1 MKKFRRPLFLFL
13 AIILMLN
20 IVLPSSITRAEGETE
35 DAIVTQESVTDDV
48 YGKNALLGT
57 GIEITENLITGVKI
71 YNQQPIVENDGTI
84 IVQGKEIQDVR
95 PKPSDEVAII
105 YDWSL
110 PNDRHTYDDG
120 STYTF
125 YLPEEFAIPYELK
138 GDLTGGVGKYVVTED
153 RQVIFTFNDQI
164 RGQQLQGQFYV
175 WLSFDQSKLGE
186 SLKHKI
192 EFSSVGQQDITVN
205 FANTA
210 DNKLKKTGAANKKN
224 FNSDEIEWT
233 IEFNQGEQEIKGA
246 QLTDDLGDGLKITG
260 DITITVMEVLLNG
273 DLKPTNNVRTETA
286 FPINLGDTNKAYR
299 VTYKTSVE
307 APTEGT
313 FENREFKNTATLTGS
328 DGYSKSIP
336 SSVYIS
342 FNEPLNKK
350 VGNTD
355 IINTSPGSKWIVD
368 WSIEYNYNQQKIS
381 QPIIKDTFGPSNG
394 VHLKLVN
401 DKVNVYRVDIDDNGN
416 ATRDALIN
424 EKEYDLKILKDASVF
439 ETGFTLEFN
448 NEITEAYVIEYQ
460 TEITERIY
468 SGQDVNNSVTFGTIT
483 KSDHK
488 WLNERIFKK
497 NVIREDFNKKEIEW
511 ELVLNEDKFKMS
523 EIKIQDD
530 YAGRHMELLKDSI
543 KVNQQKLEDS
553 AFELEPGNYSEGF
566 TLKLKNRETIND
578 TVTIT
583 YVTSFDPKAGKPA
596 EGLYKNIAT
605 LSWEDINGQK
615 SLVREDSVQPQ
626 DYTNNNGRKTGEYKA
641 KDKAIT
647 WTVIANYNLFDVKDA
662 IITDSLK
669 GDQTYIDGSFEVN
682 KLTLNTEN
690 NQVGLGDPVTNYEL
704 KLADDRKS
712 FELKLGDIGEVA
724 YQIKYKT
731 SLNGDFNI
739 KGEYSNNA
747 ALFDG
752 SQELFSQEGKVTPKH
767 GGELLYKTGAQVSK
781 TDRALWTVTM
791 NPSQS
796 YIPAG
801 SELTDTLS
809 DNQILLAD
817 SLKLY
822 ETNLPANNS
831 GNIQKGSQ
839 LNKDGNNDNDF
850 FKLEAEGNTITL
862 TFKKELKTAYILE
875 YESFINTDTGQ
886 RLKNKAEF
894 SGISIS
900 FIGEGNEEG
909 IKVSLAGAGGGAS
922 TGSGKLKV
930 LKVDD
935 LNHPIKDVVFQL
947 WNASNTT
954 LLETLITDEKGE
966 ASTVRNYR
974 LNSTDGLPYI
984 LKEVSTPSGYIKD
997 TEYAAGK
1004 TIYFKDSDEPFKVI
1018 NEIIRQGFE
1027 LTKVDLADSSK
1038 TLKGAKFV
1046 LNQITS
1052 TFPNGTPIDILETDD
1067 SGKIAKGDLEPGRYQ
1082 LVETK
1087 APEFYKLDS
1096 TPITFD
1102 IVENQTAIKVLEKTN
1117 EWGSNA
1123 KLIVT
1128 KVNAKDQSAI
1138 EGVEFEFRD
1147 SSDTFVGQGVT
1158 DKDGLIVFENLK
1170 YGNYTLVET
1179 KADGFVIEQAKTV
1192 VSIIQPETNQ
1202 TIVNKEND
1210 RSVKLTK
1217 YDSGKNLKLQG
1228 AVFELWEQSILFDQE
1243 GNYLYQKV
1251 ADIDESKL
1259 TTDKNGELF
1268 LDDLKPNKY
1277 QFIEVKAPA
1286 GYLLDKTPVPFEI
1299 TDKQTETVFVEKTN
1313 NRIPSTGGGNG
1324 GGGGGGTPP
1333 VDPNPTPKP
1342 PVDPDKEV
1350 GPGENP
1356 DPTQPE
1362 GPKPG
1367 TEEPKPKPEPEK
1379 TTKPT
1384 DKVPATNK
1392 TPIKGKVEVPK
1403 NSTPKISE
1411 KPKNGKVTVD
1421 SKGNW
1426 VYTPDKG
1433 YVGHD
1438 SFKIK
1443 VTDALGNEV
1452 EYEVD
1457 VDVLPSADGA
1467 STKGNSGKMLPKTGE
1482 SSLLPI
1488 QLTGLA
1494 LIALGIFLYFLR
1506 RKQLQHK

>member
-1 MKKFRRPLFLFL
+1 MKKFKRPLFLFL
-13 AIILMLN
+13 AMILLLN

-35 DAIVTQESVTDDV
+35 DVIVNQESVTDDV
-48 YGKNALLGT
+48 YGKTALLGT
-57 GIEITENLITGVKI
+57 GVEITENLITGVKI
-71 YNQQPIVENDGTI
+71 YNQQPLIENDGSIT
-84 IVQGKEIQDVR
+84 VQGEEIQNIR

-110 PNDRHTYDDG
+110 PDDRHAYDDG
-120 STYTF
+120 STYSF

-138 GDLTGGVGKYVVTED
+138 GDLTGGVGKYVVSENK
-153 RQVIFTFNDQI
+153 QVTFTFNDQI
-164 RGQQLQGQFYV
+164 RGQQLHGQFFV

-186 SLKHKI
+186 SLQHKI
-192 EFSSVGQQDITVN
+192 DFSSVGQQDITVN
-205 FANTA
+205 FANSA
-210 DNKLKKTGAANKKN
+210 INMLKKSGVANKHN

-233 IEFNQGEQEIKGA
+233 IEFNQAEKEIKDAKLTDNPGDGLEIKGN
-246 QLTDDLGDGLKITG
+246 
-260 DITITVMEVLLNG
+260 ITITEMEVLLNG
-273 DLKPTNNVRTETA
+273 DLKPTNHVRTETA
-286 FPINLGDTNKAYR
+286 FPIDLGDINKAYK
-299 VTYKTSVE
+299 VTYKTSVK
-307 APTEGT
+307 APTEGN
-313 FENREFKNTATLTGS
+313 FKNREFKNTATLTG
-328 DGYSKSIP
+328 DNGYSEGMP

-350 VGNTD
+350 VGKAESKD
-355 IINTSPGSKWIVD
+355 LPSGGSLWIVD

-381 QPIIKDTFGPSNG
+381 QPILEDSFGPSNG
-394 VHLKLVN
+394 VHFKLAN
-401 DKVNVYRVDIDDNGN
+401 DKVNVYKVNIDSNGS

-424 EKEYDLKILKDASVF
+424 ASECDLVILKDASGF
-439 ETGFTLEFN
+439 ETGFTLEFH

-468 SGQDVNNSVTFGTIT
+468 SGQDVNNSVTFGTLT

-511 ELVLNEDKFKMS
+511 QLILNEDKFEMA
-523 EIKIQDD
+523 EVKIQDD
-530 YAGRHMELLKDSI
+530 YAGRHMKLLQDSI
-543 KVNQQKLEDS
+543 RVDGQKLAVS

-566 TLKLKNRETIND
+566 TLKLKSGETIKD
-578 TVTIT
+578 PVIIT
-583 YVTSFDPKAGKPA
+583 YATSFDPKAGKPA
-596 EGLYKNIAT
+596 EGLYKNKAT
-605 LSWEDINGQK
+605 MTWKDLNGQK
-615 SLVREDSVQPQ
+615 SLVKEAYVKPE
-626 DYTNNNGRKTGEYKA
+626 DYTNNNGRKTGEYSA

-647 WTVIANYNLFDVKDA
+647 WTIIANYNLFDVKDA
-662 IITDSLK
+662 IITDALK
-669 GDQTYIDGSFEVN
+669 GDQMYIDNSFEVH
-682 KLTLNTEN
+682 KLTLNPAN
-690 NQVGLGDPVTNYEL
+690 NQISLGDPVTNYEL

-712 FELKLGDIGEVA
+712 FELKLGGIGEVA

-731 SLNGDFNI
+731 SLDGDFNI
-739 KGEYSNNA
+739 IGEYSNHA
-747 ALFDG
+747 VLFDG
-752 SQELFSQEGKVTPKH
+752 TRELFSQDGKVTPKH
-767 GGELLYKTGAQVSK
+767 GGELLYKTGAQVGK
-781 TDRALWTVTM
+781 TDRAQWTVTL

-809 DNQILLAD
+809 DNQILLVD

-822 ETNLPANNS
+822 EAALPANNS
-831 GNIQKGSQ
+831 GNIPKGAQ

-850 FKLEAEGNTITL
+850 FKLQAEGNSITL
-862 TFKKELKTAYILE
+862 TFKKELRTTFILE
-875 YESFINTDTGQ
+875 YESFINADSGQ
-886 RLKNKAEF
+886 RIKNKAEF
-894 SGISIS
+894 SGKTASV
-900 FIGEGNEEG
+900 IGEGNVEG

-922 TGSGKLKV
+922 TGTGKLKV
-930 LKVDD
+930 LKLDD
-935 LNHPIKDVVFQL
+935 LNHPIKEVVFEL
-947 WNASNTT
+947 WNASGTT
-954 LLETLITDEKGE
+954 LLETLTTNENGQAE
-966 ASTVRNYR
+966 TSRNYR

-1004 TIYFKDSDEPFKVI
+1004 TIYFKDSDEPFTVI

-1027 LTKVDLADSSK
+1027 LTKVDQADPGK

-1052 TFPNGTPIDILETDD
+1052 TFPNGTPIDVLETDD
-1067 SGKIAKGDLEPGRYQ
+1067 SGKIAKGDLEPGKYQ
-1082 LVETK
+1082 LIETK
-1087 APEFYKLDS
+1087 APEFYELDS
-1096 TPITFD
+1096 TPVTFD
-1102 IVENQTAIKVLEKTN
+1102 IVENQTSIKILEKTN
-1117 EWGSNA
+1117 EWGSNG

-1138 EGVEFEFRD
+1138 EGVEFELRD
-1147 SSDTFVGQGVT
+1147 SSDALVGQGVT
-1158 DKDGLIVFENLK
+1158 NENGLLVFENLK
-1170 YGNYTLVET
+1170 YGSYTLIET
-1179 KADGFVIEQAKTV
+1179 KADGFVIEQAETA
-1192 VSIIQPETNQ
+1192 VSIIQPETTQ
-1202 TIVNKEND
+1202 TIENKEND

-1228 AVFELWEQSILFDQE
+1228 AVFELWEQSILFDPE

-1259 TTDKNGELF
+1259 ITDKNGEL
-1268 LDDLKPNKY
+1268 LLEDLKPNKY

-1299 TDKQTETVFVEKTN
+1299 TDKQIETVFLEKTN
-1313 NRIPSTGGGNG
+1313 QRIPSTGGGNG
-1324 GGGGGGTPP
+1324 GGGGGGNPP
-1333 VDPNPTPKP
+1333 VNPNPEPS
-1342 PVDPDKEV
+1342 VDPDKEV
-1350 GPGENP
+1350 DPGETP
-1356 DPTQPE
+1356 DPTEPE

-1367 TEEPKPKPEPEK
+1367 TEEPKPEPEK

-1392 TPIKGKVEVPK
+1392 TPIKGKIEVPK

-1421 SKGNW
+1421 AKGNW

-1433 YVGHD
+1433 YTGPD

-1443 VTDALGNEV
+1443 VADALGNEV
-1452 EYEVD
+1452 EYAVD

-1494 LIALGIFLYFLR
+1494 LIALGVVLYFLR
-1506 RKQLQHK
+1506 KRQLQHK

>member
-1 MKKFRRPLFLFL
+1 
-13 AIILMLN
+13 MLN

-48 YGKNALLGT
+48 YGKTALLGT

-71 YNQQPIVENDGTI
+71 YNQQPIVEDDGTI

-110 PNDRHTYDDG
+110 PDDRHAYDDG

-125 YLPEEFAIPYELK
+125 SLPGEFAIPYELK
-138 GDLTGGVGKYVVTED
+138 GDLTGGVGKYVVSENK
-153 RQVIFTFNDQI
+153 QVIFTFNDQI
-164 RGQQLQGQFYV
+164 RGNQLHGQFFV

-186 SLKHKI
+186 SLQHKI
-192 EFSSVGQQDITVN
+192 DFSSVGQQDITVN

-210 DNKLKKTGAANKKN
+210 DNKLKKSGVANKNK

-233 IEFNQGEQEIKGA
+233 IEFNQREQEIKGA
-246 QLTDDLGDGLKITG
+246 KLTDKLGDGLEIKG
-260 DITITVMEVLLNG
+260 DITITEMEVLLNG
-273 DLKPTNNVRTETA
+273 TLKETNNVRTETA
-286 FPINLGDTNKAYR
+286 FPIDLGDINKAYR

-307 APTEGT
+307 APTVEP
-313 FENREFKNTATLTGS
+313 FEKRPFTNTATLTG
-328 DGYSKSIP
+328 DNGYSESIP
-336 SSVYIS
+336 SSIEIS
-342 FNEPLNKK
+342 FNEPLNKRA
-350 VGNTD
+350 GEPAP
-355 IINTSPGSKWIVD
+355 IGSKWIVD

-381 QPIIKDTFGPSNG
+381 KPIIEDTFGPSNG

-401 DKVNVYRVDIDDNGN
+401 DKVNVYKVDIDDNGN

-424 EKEYDLKILKDASVF
+424 ESEYDLKILKDASGF

-468 SGQDVNNSVTFGTIT
+468 SGQYVNNSVTFGTIT

-511 ELVLNEDKFKMS
+511 ELVLNEDKFEMS
-523 EIKIQDD
+523 KIEIQDD
-530 YAGRHMELLKDSI
+530 YAGRHMAL
-543 KVNQQKLEDS
+543 LEDS
-553 AFELEPGNYSEGF
+553 IRVDGQELNHSPFKLVQSNDYSQGF
-566 TLKLKNRETIND
+566 TLELKSGETIKD

-583 YVTSFDPKAGKPA
+583 YVTSFDPKAGKPE

-605 LSWEDINGQK
+605 MTWTDINGQK
-615 SLVREDSVQPQ
+615 SLAKEATVTPQ
-626 DYTNNNGRKTGEYKA
+626 DYTNNNGRKTGEYRA

-647 WTVIANYNLFDVKDA
+647 WTIIANYNLFDVKDA

-669 GDQTYIDGSFEVN
+669 GNQTYIADSFEIN
-682 KLTLNTEN
+682 KLILNTSN
-690 NQVGLGDPVTNYEL
+690 NQVSLGDSVTDYQL
-704 KLADDRKS
+704 DLATDGKS
-712 FELKLGDIGEVA
+712 FELKLGNIGEVA

-731 SLNGDFNI
+731 SLNGDF
-739 KGEYSNNA
+739 KVEGEYSNSA

-752 SQELFSQEGKVTPKH
+752 NTERFSQEATVTPEH
-767 GGELLYKTGAQVSK
+767 GGKLLYKTGAQVNK

-831 GNIQKGSQ
+831 GNIQKGAQ

-922 TGSGKLKV
+922 TGTGKLKV

-935 LNHPIKDVVFQL
+935 LNHPIKDVVFEL
-947 WNASNTT
+947 WNASSTT
-954 LLETLITDEKGE
+954 LLETLITDENGE
-966 ASTVRNYR
+966 AETARNYR

-997 TEYAAGK
+997 PEYAIGK
-1004 TIYFKDSDEPFKVI
+1004 TIYFKDSDEPFKVV

-1027 LTKVDLADSSK
+1027 LTKVDSVDSTK

-1052 TFPNGTPIDILETDD
+1052 SFPNGTPIDVLETDD
-1067 SGKIAKGDLEPGRYQ
+1067 SGKIAKGDLEPGKYQ
-1082 LVETK
+1082 LVEIK
-1087 APEFYKLDS
+1087 APEFYELDS

-1102 IVENQTAIKVLEKTN
+1102 IVENQTVIEALTKSNV
-1117 EWGSNA
+1117 WGSNA

-1138 EGVEFEFRD
+1138 EGVEFELRD
-1147 SSDTFVGQGVT
+1147 SSDTLVGQGVT

-1179 KADGFVIEQAKTV
+1179 KADGFVIEQAETA

-1202 TIVNKEND
+1202 TIENKEND

-1259 TTDKNGELF
+1259 TTDKYGELF
-1268 LDDLKPNKY
+1268 LDNLKPNKY
-1277 QFIEVKAPA
+1277 QLIEVKAPA
-1286 GYLLDKTPVPFEI
+1286 GFLLDKTPVPFEI
-1299 TDKQTETVFVEKTN
+1299 TDKQTETVFVEKIN
-1313 NRIPSTGGGNG
+1313 NRIPTTGGGNG

-1356 DPTQPE
+1356 DPTDPTQPVD
-1362 GPKPG
+1362 PTPG
-1367 TEEPKPKPEPEK
+1367 VPDPKPEPEK

-1433 YVGHD
+1433 YVGPD

-1452 EYEVD
+1452 EYTVD
-1457 VDVLPSADGA
+1457 VDVLPSEEGA